1 LTLGWRIEAMMG
13 RGIKKVLDDLRTARI
28 LVLHPRDDDGDALI
42 RQLRRIGCDVRAAWP
57 IPDEVPKDINLVFL
71 LVEHAGPEAFPWTT
85 RSDGPVV
92 IGVVDYESPTTLK
105 ALLDWKA
112 HGVVNKP
119 IRPFGI
125 MSSLV
130 LARALGSYH
139 ARLEAKINKLEETL
153 RARRDVEKAIRILME
168 LKNIEEGDAY
178 RLLRDQAQA
187 KRLPIGQIA
196 ASIVSLHE
204 TLGGLGLEVRGP
216 TGTGS

>member
-1 LTLGWRIEAMMG
+1 MSG
-13 RGIKKVLDDLRTARI
+13 RGIKKVLDDLRTTRI

-42 RQLRRIGCDVRAAWP
+42 RQLRRIGCDVRANWP
-57 IPDEVPKDINLVFL
+57 IPDEVPKEIDLVFV

-92 IGVVDYESPTTLK
+92 IGLVDYESPTTLK

-139 ARLEAKINKLEETL
+139 ARLEAKVNKLEETL

-168 LKNIEEGDAY
+168 LKSIEEGDAY

-196 ASIVSLHE
+196 ANIVSLHE

-216 TGTGS
+216 AGAGSRTSS

>member
-1 LTLGWRIEAMMG
+1 LTRGWRIEAMMG

-57 IPDEVPKDINLVFL
+57 IPDEVPKDTNLVFV

-153 RARRDVEKAIRILME
+153 RARRDVEKAIRIPWSSRTSG
-168 LKNIEEGDAY
+168 KVTRIGCCGTRRRPNVYRSG
-178 RLLRDQAQA
+178 RLLR
-187 KRLPIGQIA
+187 
-196 ASIVSLHE
+196 
-204 TLGGLGLEVRGP
+204 TL
-216 TGTGS
+216 